1 MRMPRFLLPLPLG
14 LAMLVPALCAS
25 ALLHP
30 AQALAADRLEVS
42 NATEINAIRSLLH
55 NGNPEIAAKKS
66 YKLLKAGRVDNRERR
81 SLLRV
86 IAVAEEMQA
95 ALHEYSDADK
105 AIAAW
110 QNLLEEFVSPDDAA
124 GIRWKISWLYWQKG
138 DDEGASRAIDELLK
152 EHPASKQATKARILL
167 ARINIRNN
175 KLHAARKN
183 LMKFMLAS
191 DADSDQAK
199 GLAWMAVVDFREHRR
214 DAALD
219 NMLKA
224 INLAP
229 GFVSS
234 DVTLLSTYVQL
245 LYERPDKEAFERQ
258 ANRFF
263 NLYLDRREANLI
275 RLLDANV
282 LAAQGK
288 KKQAQQAYE
297 RLSEIA
303 PETSVGIKAFMRKL
317 MLQNQ
322 GVSDADALKPVLA
335 ALHKLAV
342 ENQISGIEDE
352 AMLDQARLWARLEGQ
367 VDDAAEKAL
376 DLYTQVTVGTVPA
389 YAAEARTEGYAL
401 FVRHLDATLER
412 QAWLESIVLWRRYAQ
427 LREPPQALEGAALK
441 AQRHMQLGVAGAMR
455 RLMDFD
461 AAEEILAT
469 LYRQT
474 SSSVEGDRIMLERAE
489 LWLDR
494 HDPEGYARVMRW
506 LDAHSFTLYRP
517 EMLLIAAGMQL
528 QNGQPSQASQ
538 TIRQV
543 AEQDIAP
550 NMRATYWK
558 SRARI
563 AEAQNQWHPAATAW
577 GRQNALLGDA
587 LTTGDKLHRADALF
601 MGGEFAEA
609 EAIYGKLPE
618 DAQDKRWQ
626 YRMAVCEMRTGQWAQ
641 AEQRLKALTDSPDAA
656 EYATRARLLLAELG
670 AVGLMEQY

>member
-1 MRMPRFLLPLPLG
+1 MRIPRYLLPLPLS
-14 LAMLVPALCAS
+14 LAVLMPALVVS
-25 ALLHP
+25 AVLYP
-30 AQALAADRLEVS
+30 APVLAVDKLEVS

-66 YKLLKAGRVDNRERR
+66 YRLLKTGQVDNRERR

-86 IAVAEEMQA
+86 IAVAEEMQS

-105 AIAAW
+105 AIVAW
-110 QNLLEEFVSPDDAA
+110 QNLLKEFVSPDDAA

-138 DDEGASRAIDELLK
+138 DDEGAARAIDELLK
-152 EHPASKQATKARILL
+152 EHPASKQATEARILL
-167 ARINIRNN
+167 ARINLRNN

-183 LMKFMLAS
+183 LMKFMLSS
-191 DADSDQAK
+191 DTDSDQAK

-234 DVTLLSTYVQL
+234 EVTLLSTYVQL
-245 LYERPDKEAFERQ
+245 LYDRPDKDAFERQ

-263 NLYLDRREANLI
+263 NLYLDRPEANLI

-282 LAAQGK
+282 LAARGK
-288 KKQAQQAYE
+288 KKQARQAYE

-303 PETSVGIKAFMRKL
+303 PETSVGIKAFIRKL
-317 MLQNQ
+317 MLQNED
-322 GVSDADALKPVLA
+322 VSEADALKPVLA
-335 ALHKLAV
+335 ALHRLAV
-342 ENQISGIEDE
+342 ENQISDIEDE

-376 DLYTQVTVGTVPA
+376 DLYTQVTVGTMPV
-389 YAAEARTEGYAL
+389 YAAEARVEGYAL
-401 FVRHLDATLER
+401 FVRHLDATLDK

-427 LREPPQALEGAALK
+427 LREPPKALDGVALK
-441 AQRHMQLGVAGAMR
+441 AQRTMLLGVAGAMR

-461 AAEEILAT
+461 AAEEILAA

-474 SSSVEGDRIMLERAE
+474 SSSVEGDRIILERAE

-494 HDPEGYARVMRW
+494 HDPDGYARVMRW

-528 QNGQPSQASQ
+528 QNDQPSQASQ

-550 NMRATYWK
+550 DMRATYWK
-558 SRARI
+558 TRALI

-577 GRQNALLGDA
+577 GRQNALRGDA
-587 LTTGDKLHRADALF
+587 LTTVDKLHRADALF

-609 EAIYGKLPE
+609 ESIYKKFPE
-618 DAQDKRWQ
+618 DAQDRRWQ

-641 AEQRLKALTDSPDAA
+641 AEERLNALTDNPDAA
-656 EYATRARLLLAELG
+656 EYATRARLLLAELE